1 MRKAALSFHVLCLLL
16 YAALTLLIYPVARA
30 QAKAASKAAPAR
42 SRPARSASFQGAY
55 AARVRTIGGELRPLL
70 AEVLTTFD
78 EMEENVSYLS
88 RRTTTRSTSSTAA
101 SKAAAAEELKTLKA
115 SLLAK
120 IAKARSGATRLRA
133 VSPVPRS
140 LRKADKSLV
149 NASLELEDGLDTLV
163 AWTQNPINELKLRA
177 SRQLRKGLNYL
188 DSAMQ
193 EIRRQTDPAIQSKT
207 YVDG

>member
-1 MRKAALSFHVLCLLL
+1 MRKAAWSFLWLFFLLGTVFAL
-16 YAALTLLIYPVARA
+16 PGCPAADA
-30 QAKAASKAAPAR
+30 QAKPAPKVTPAR
-42 SRPARSASFQGAY
+42 SRAVKSASLQAAY
-55 AARVRTIGGELRPLL
+55 AARVRTIGGELRPLM
-70 AEVLTTFD
+70 ADVLTTFD

-120 IAKARSGATRLRA
+120 IAKARAGATRLRA

-149 NASLELEDGLDTLV
+149 NASLELEDGLDSLV

-177 SRQLRKGLNYL
+177 SRQLRKGLNYV

-193 EIRRQTDPAIQSKT
+193 EIRRQTDPAIQSKA